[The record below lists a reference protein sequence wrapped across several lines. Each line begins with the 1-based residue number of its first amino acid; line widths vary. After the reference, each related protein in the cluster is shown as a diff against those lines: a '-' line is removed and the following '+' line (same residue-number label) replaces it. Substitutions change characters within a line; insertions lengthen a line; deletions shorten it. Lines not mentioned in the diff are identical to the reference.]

1 MRKKIFSALMLVAF
15 FAATSSTLVSCKDY
29 DDDISAVNTR
39 IDNLNTELN
48 ADIASLTNQLNTAK
62 SQLQDAIN
70 NNNALIQSLTAR
82 VANDETQFNAAIAAL
97 QQGLAQEASDRD
109 AADKFLQSQIQE
121 NQENIVKLA
130 ARVAALESAMEQ
142 AQAAIKALEDTKAD
156 KAALQA
162 ALEEAAATHAA
173 LTGRLDALEKALAA
187 ETSARQAADVA
198 EANAR
203 EAADK
208 AEAADR
214 AAADAAEASARQD
227 ADLAIEA
234 AYKAADVNLQTQI
247 TANLKAIEALQAF
260 QAEQLLNNAAQQK
273 AIEDNAKAIDDLA
286 KKEAADVEALNKLI
300 KANADAIDALAK
312 KEAADIKAVND
323 DLAAFKAEVAA
334 TYATK
339 KELGDFQKAVEA
351 TYATKAEL
359 AAGMEEANKKINA
372 VNERV
377 NLLNVLISKRL
388 TSIVFAPNKYIDG
401 VECIDFSSIKYKS
414 WGKADAENK
423 DQKAEFLRDYPTDK
437 NYSGDNGIAKPD
449 SFLIDNGTT
458 TATYYVNPT
467 GVQTEN
473 IASLEYLHNYATN
486 YLTRADNVKDGIK
499 LNVAGYKV
507 ENGKLTVKLTKNV
520 SQTANKN
527 QINNGNK
534 DFTIVSLKAEIAK
547 DQLTDDETSAAV
559 YSDWAR
565 LYEETSKVRIHQ
577 KGAKEAAANAHF
589 YAFSEIYNVFNKDYA
604 DAVPVTPSSANAL
617 HYKYPYDNKHILKNV
632 KYNTTLNLNSLDDVC
647 DTYGN
652 LVDYESYGLEFEH
665 NLVEY
670 NVLNENQTDDATNQK
685 KYAKIEKD
693 ENGNDILSSCAADGT
708 ITDGKNR
715 DAIGKTPVIQVVL
728 KDKVNKQVVDVRYY
742 RIVWTLETP
751 EAKTYTEQAFAQPW
765 GCGNVYGAKILEG
778 EVNKFYAWAAEDGN
792 GFDQVTFHAIYEFD
806 TALYGTEEAAKNSD
820 ATKVVGTVADNWSNT
835 QSTQAHNVTFDFNA
849 SEKLTKSLYDG
860 TAVDR
865 KGYIAVK
872 SRLYG
877 NVAFIIPVKITIS
890 YPGPKIA
897 AGASYN
903 QTAWDFQGGSS
914 AAYSLDNIDKYVTSN
929 PTLTNN
935 PIYGTAQGFTD
946 AQFINDLL
954 NNYNI
959 DGAAPQK
966 IKDLLVNVYK
976 VEDDAAGVTKVEL
989 ADSVKIIFDKD
1000 RLGILPGE
1008 AKWKVSADGKT
1019 LTYKD
1024 VIAAQIIDN
1033 GTKVQL
1039 YEGGTPGNG
1048 GTPTEGALL
1057 LVNYTADETT
1067 DVKTIK
1073 NAVPVKLVGTQCTLD
1088 VDMDKYLIRFEKPL
1102 TTINPNV
1109 TLEVKDQITTTNIG
1123 GTDYPGSVAAPAI
1136 SNLFG
1141 LKETFG
1147 QYRTVLGEGA
1157 TPGLAAWYIVG
1168 APNYDLANAKTN
1180 YKKDGSIG
1188 DKCET
1193 KISDIKDSN
1202 GAQYFQIAILDCAD
1216 GQKHFQF
1223 QNQNGNA
1230 LKQAIKIQF
1239 DVTISTKW
1247 LKNIKYTVTVTV
1259 QPNTNPGGAK

>member
-29 DDDISAVNTR
+29 DEEISAVNTR
-39 IDNLNTELN
+39 IDNLDEDLS
-48 ADIASLTNQLNTAK
+48 ADIAALETQLNTAK
-62 SQLQDAIN
+62 TQL
-70 NNNALIQSLTAR
+70 
-82 VANDETQFNAAIAAL
+82 EAAIAANKTLIESL
-97 QQGLAQEASDRD
+97 QTKHD
-109 AADKFLQSQIQE
+109 ADVATLNGKIAE
-121 NQENIVKLA
+121 NNQKIVDLT
-130 ARVAALESAMEQ
+130 ARVAALESAMTT
-142 AQAAIKALEDTKAD
+142 AQAAIKNLEDNKAD
-156 KAALQA
+156 KSALNAAIA
-162 ALEEAAATHAA
+162 DAAATHAA
-173 LTGRLDALEKALAA
+173 LTGDIKKLQEAD
-187 ETSARQAADVA
+187 QA
-198 EANAR
+198 
-203 EAADK
+203 
-208 AEAADR
+208 
-214 AAADAAEASARQD
+214 
-227 ADLAIEA
+227 IIT
-234 AYKAADVNLQTQI
+234 AYKAADDALEAKI
-247 TANLKAIEALQAF
+247 TAAYQAADKELAAAYIAADKDLKKQIDANAAAIKALQDF
-260 QAEQLLNNAAQQK
+260 QTAQQATNAAQEANNATQQA
-273 AIEDNAKAIDDLA
+273 AIGKNASDLA
-286 KKEAADVEALNKLI
+286 
-300 KANADAIDALAK
+300 ALAK
-312 KEAADIKAVND
+312 KEGEDIQKLTND
-323 DLAAFKAEVAA
+323 LSTFKSEVAE
-334 TYATK
+334 K
-339 KELGDFQKAVEA
+339 
-351 TYATKAEL
+351 YATKAAL
-359 AAGMEEANKKINA
+359 AEGMEDANKKINA
-372 VNERV
+372 VNDKI

-401 VECIDFSSIKYKS
+401 VECIDFASIKYKS
-414 WGKADAENK
+414 WGKADEEKKAE
-423 DQKAEFLRDYPTDK
+423 KAEFLRDYPTDAK
-437 NYSGDNGIAKPD
+437 YSGDNAAETPD
-449 SFLIDNGTT
+449 SFLIDNGTL
-458 TATYYVNPT
+458 TATYYVNPS
-467 GVQTEN
+467 GVATEN
-473 IASLEYLHNYATN
+473 IASLEYIQNYATN

-499 LNVAGYKV
+499 LNVAGYEVKD
-507 ENGKLTVKLTKNV
+507 GKLTVKLTKNV
-520 SQTANKN
+520 EQSKNN

-534 DFTIVSLKAEIAK
+534 DFTIVALKAEIAK
-547 DQLTDDETSAAV
+547 DQLAEGETSAAV

-565 LYEETSKVRIHQ
+565 LCETTSKIRIHQ
-577 KGAKEAAANAHF
+577 KGIDKAHDADAHF
-589 YAFSEIYNVFNKDYA
+589 YAFSDIYTEFKKNTN
-604 DAVPVTPSSANAL
+604 PSSAVAL
-617 HYKYPYDNKHILKNV
+617 HKKYPYDNLHILKQV
-632 KYNTTLNLNSLDDVC
+632 QYNKTLNLNSLDDVC
-647 DTYGN
+647 DTNGN
-652 LVDYESYGLEFEH
+652 LVDYASYGLEFEH
-665 NLVEY
+665 NIVEY
-670 NVLNENQTDDATNQK
+670 NVLNENQTSDATDQA
-685 KYAKIEKD
+685 KYAKITKD

-728 KDKVNKQVVDVRYY
+728 KDKVNNQVVDVRYY

-751 EAKTYTEQAFAQPW
+751 EAKTYTEQAFAQSW

-806 TALYGTEEAAKNSD
+806 RALYGTAEAAKNSD
-820 ATKVVGTVADNWSNT
+820 ASKVVGTVADNWSNT
-835 QSTQAHNVTFDFNA
+835 QSTQAHNITFDFND

-860 TAVDR
+860 TAVER

-872 SRLYG
+872 SKLYKH
-877 NVAFIIPVKITIS
+877 VAFIIPVKITIS

-914 AAYSLDNIDKYVTSN
+914 AAYSLANIDKYVTSN

-935 PIYGTAQGFTD
+935 PLYGTAEGFTD

-959 DGAAPQK
+959 NGAAPQK

-976 VEDDAAGVTKVEL
+976 VENDAAGVTKVEL
-989 ADSVKIIFDKD
+989 ADSVKFIFDKD
-1000 RLGILPGE
+1000 RLAILPGDVT
-1008 AKWKVSADGKT
+1008 KWTVSDDGKT
-1019 LTYKD
+1019 LKYNNA
-1024 VIAAQIIDN
+1024 IAAQIIN
-1033 GTKVQL
+1033 ETKVQL
-1039 YEGGTPGNG
+1039 YEGATPGKG

-1088 VDMDKYLIRFEKPL
+1088 VDMDKYIIRFEKPL

-1157 TPGLAAWYIVG
+1157 TPGLKPWYIVG
-1168 APNYDLANAKTN
+1168 EPNYDLANAKTN

-1193 KISDIKDSN
+1193 LISDIKDSN
-1202 GAQYFQIAILDCAD
+1202 GNKYFQIAILDCAD

>member
-48 ADIASLTNQLNTAK
+48 NDIASLTNQLNTAK
-62 SQLQDAIN
+62 TQLQDAIN
-70 NNNALIQSLTAR
+70 NNNALILSLTQR

-97 QQGLAQEASDRD
+97 QKGLTDEASARD
-109 AADKFLQSQIQE
+109 AADQFLQSQIQE
-121 NQENIVKLA
+121 NQQNIVKLA

-173 LTGRLDALEKALAA
+173 LTGRLDALEKAIAA

-214 AAADAAEASARQD
+214 AAADAAETSARQA
-227 ADLAIEA
+227 ADIAIEA

-247 TANLKAIEALQAF
+247 TANLKAIEALQKF
-260 QAEQLLNNAAQQK
+260 QAEQLLNNEAQK
-273 AIEDNAKAIDDLA
+273 KMIEDLAAKED
-286 KKEAADVEALNKLI
+286 ADVEALNKLI
-300 KANADAIDALAK
+300 AANAKAIDDLAK

-323 DLAAFKAEVAA
+323 DLAAFKSEVAA

-339 KELGDFQKAVEA
+339 KELGDFQKKVEA

-359 AAGMEEANKKINA
+359 AAGMEDANKKINA
-372 VNERV
+372 VNDRV

-401 VECIDFSSIKYKS
+401 VECIDFSSIKYKT
-414 WGKADAENK
+414 WGKADAADK

-467 GVQTEN
+467 GVQAEN

-520 SQTANKN
+520 SQVANKN

-577 KGAKEAAANAHF
+577 KGAKENAAAAHF
-589 YAFSEIYNVFNKDYA
+589 YAFSEIYTEFAKTTNA
-604 DAVPVTPSSANAL
+604 SSANAL
-617 HYKYPYDNKHILKNV
+617 HYKYPYDNLHILKNV
-632 KYNTTLNLNSLDDVC
+632 KYNSTLNLNSLDDVC
-647 DTYGN
+647 DTKGN
-652 LVDYESYGLEFEH
+652 LIDYESYGLKFEH

-670 NVLNENQTDDATNQK
+670 NVLNENQTNDATNQK

-693 ENGNDILSSCAADGT
+693 ANGNDILSSCAADGT
-708 ITDGKNR
+708 ITNGRNR

-728 KDKVNKQVVDVRYY
+728 KDTINNQVVDVRFY
-742 RIVWTLETP
+742 RILWTMETP
-751 EAKTYTEQAFAQPW
+751 ETKTYDPQTFNFDW
-765 GCGNVYGAKILEG
+765 GCGNVYGSRIQEAEL
-778 EVNKFYAWAAEDGN
+778 NKFYAWASEDGN
-792 GFDQVTFHAIYEFD
+792 GFDQITFHAIYQFD
-806 TALYGTEEAAKNSD
+806 TALYATADAAKD
-820 ATKVVGTVADNWSNT
+820 QDGTQVVGTVADLWSAS
-835 QSTQAHNVTFDFNA
+835 QSTQAHNVTFDFDK
-849 SEKLTKSLYDG
+849 SEKLTLDLYNG
-860 TAVDR
+860 KAVER
-865 KGYIAVK
+865 MGYIAVRSK
-872 SRLYG
+872 LYG
-877 NVAFIIPVKITIS
+877 YAAFIIPVKAIIA
-890 YPGPKIA
+890 YPGPQIK

-914 AAYSLDNIDKYVTSN
+914 AAYSIDNIQKYVTSN

-935 PIYGTAQGFTD
+935 PLYGLAQGFTD

-959 DGAAPQK
+959 NGKAPQE
-966 IKDLLVNVYK
+966 IKQLLVNVYK
-976 VEDDAAGVTKVEL
+976 VESDKEKVQKVEL
-989 ADSVKIIFDKD
+989 ADSVKIIFDEA
-1000 RLGILPGE
+1000 RLSILPGE
-1008 AKWKVSADGKT
+1008 AKWT
-1019 LTYKD
+1019 LSNDKLTLYYKNI
-1024 VIAAQIIDN
+1024 IAAQIYE
-1033 GTKVQL
+1033 GTKIRL
-1039 YEGGTPGNG
+1039 YEGATPGKG
-1048 GTPTEGALL
+1048 GVPTEGALL

-1067 DVKTIK
+1067 DVNTIK

-1088 VDMDKYLIRFEKPL
+1088 VDQDKYLVRFEKPL
-1102 TTINPNV
+1102 TTIAPNV

-1123 GTDYPGSVAAPAI
+1123 GVDYPGSVASPAI

-1157 TPGLAAWYIVG
+1157 TPGLASWYIVG
-1168 APNYDLANAKTN
+1168 APNYNLAGAKTN
-1180 YKKDGSIG
+1180 YKKDGTIG

-1193 KISDIKDSN
+1193 NIHEILDSN
-1202 GAQYFQIAILDCAD
+1202 GKEYFQIAIIDCAD

-1230 LKQAIKIQF
+1230 LKQPILIQF
-1239 DVTISTKW
+1239 DVTINTKW

>member
-29 DDDISAVNTR
+29 DEEISAVNTR
-39 IDNLNTELN
+39 IDNLDEDLS
-48 ADIASLTNQLNTAK
+48 ADIAALETQLNTAK
-62 SQLQDAIN
+62 TQL
-70 NNNALIQSLTAR
+70 
-82 VANDETQFNAAIAAL
+82 EAAIAANKTLIESL
-97 QQGLAQEASDRD
+97 QTKHD
-109 AADKFLQSQIQE
+109 ADVATLNGKIAE
-121 NQENIVKLA
+121 NNQKIVDLT
-130 ARVAALESAMEQ
+130 ARVAALESAMTT
-142 AQAAIKALEDTKAD
+142 AQAAIKNLEDNKAD
-156 KAALQA
+156 KSALNAAIA
-162 ALEEAAATHAA
+162 DAAATHAA
-173 LTGRLDALEKALAA
+173 LTGDIKKLQE
-187 ETSARQAADVA
+187 AD
-198 EANAR
+198 EA
-203 EAADK
+203 
-208 AEAADR
+208 
-214 AAADAAEASARQD
+214 
-227 ADLAIEA
+227 IIT
-234 AYKAADVNLQTQI
+234 AYKAADDALEAKITAAYQAADRELAAAYAAADENLQLQI
-247 TANLKAIEALQAF
+247 NANKAAIKALQDF
-260 QAEQLLNNAAQQK
+260 QAEQLANNTAQQG
-273 AIEDNAKAIDDLA
+273 AIDKNTGDIA
-286 KKEAADVEALNKLI
+286 T
-300 KANADAIDALAK
+300 NAGNIATNAGNISKNAQAIS
-312 KEAADIKAVND
+312 
-323 DLAAFKAEVAA
+323 DLAAKEADDIKKLNEDLTAFKSTVAE

-339 KELGDFQKAVEA
+339 TAL
-351 TYATKAEL
+351 AE
-359 AAGMEEANKKINA
+359 GMEEANKKINA
-372 VNERV
+372 VNDKV

-401 VECIDFSSIKYKS
+401 VECIDFASIKYKT
-414 WGKADAENK
+414 WGKADAEK
-423 DQKAEFLRDYPTDK
+423 KAEKEEFLRDYPTDK
-437 NYSGDNGIAKPD
+437 KYSGDNAAETPD
-449 SFLIDNGTT
+449 SFLIDNGTL
-458 TATYYVNPT
+458 TATYYVNPS
-467 GVQTEN
+467 GVATEN
-473 IASLEYLHNYATN
+473 IASLEYIQNYATN

-499 LNVAGYKV
+499 LNVAGYEVKD
-507 ENGKLTVKLTKNV
+507 GKLTVKLTKNV
-520 SQTANKN
+520 EQSKNN

-534 DFTIVSLKAEIAK
+534 DFTIVALKAEIAK
-547 DQLTDDETSAAV
+547 DQLAEGETSAAV

-565 LYEETSKVRIHQ
+565 LCETTSKVRIHQ
-577 KGAKEAAANAHF
+577 KGIAKADDANAAKAPHF
-589 YAFSEIYNVFNKDYA
+589 YAFSEIYTKFAETTN
-604 DAVPVTPSSANAL
+604 TSSAVAL
-617 HYKYPYDNKHILKNV
+617 HNKYPYDNLHILKQV
-632 KYNTTLNLNSLDDVC
+632 QYNKTLNLNSLDDVC
-647 DTYGN
+647 DTNGN
-652 LVDYESYGLEFEH
+652 TVDYASYGLEFEH
-665 NLVEY
+665 NIVEY
-670 NVLNENQTDDATNQK
+670 NVLNENQTSDATDQA
-685 KYAKIEKD
+685 KYAKITKD

-728 KDKVNKQVVDVRYY
+728 KDKVNNQVVDVRYY

-751 EAKTYTEQAFAQPW
+751 EAKTYTEQAFAQSW

-820 ATKVVGTVADNWSNT
+820 ASKVVGTVADNWSNT
-835 QSTQAHNVTFDFNA
+835 QSTQAHNITFDFNA

-872 SRLYG
+872 SRLYK

-914 AAYSLDNIDKYVTSN
+914 AAYSLDNINKYVTSN

-935 PIYGTAQGFTD
+935 PLYGTAQGFTD

-959 DGAAPQK
+959 NGAAPQK

-976 VEDDAAGVTKVEL
+976 VENDAAGVTKVEL
-989 ADSVKIIFDKD
+989 ADSVKFVFDKD
-1000 RLGILPGE
+1000 RLAILPGDVT
-1008 AKWKVSADGKT
+1008 KWTVSEDGKT
-1019 LTYKD
+1019 LKYNNT
-1024 VIAAQIIDN
+1024 IAAQIIN
-1033 GTKVQL
+1033 ETKVQL
-1039 YEGGTPGNG
+1039 YEGGTPGKNG
-1048 GTPTEGALL
+1048 NPSEGALL

-1088 VDMDKYLIRFEKPL
+1088 VDMDKYIIRFEKPL

-1168 APNYDLANAKTN
+1168 AANYDLANAKTN
-1180 YKKDGSIG
+1180 YNKDGSIG

-1202 GAQYFQIAILDCAD
+1202 GNQYFQIAIIDCAD

>member
-286 KKEAADVEALNKLI
+286 NKEAADVEALNKLI

-359 AAGMEEANKKINA
+359 AAGMEEANNKINA
-372 VNERV
+372 VNDRV

-577 KGAKEAAANAHF
+577 KGAKENAAAAHF
-589 YAFSEIYNVFNKDYA
+589 YAFSEIYTEFAKNTN
-604 DAVPVTPSSANAL
+604 TGSAAAL
-617 HYKYPYDNKHILKNV
+617 HFKYPYDALHILKNV

-647 DTYGN
+647 DTNGN
-652 LVDYESYGLEFEH
+652 LVDYASYGLEFEH

-708 ITDGKNR
+708 ITNGKNR

-728 KDKVNKQVVDVRYY
+728 KDKVNNQVVDVRYY
-742 RIVWTLETP
+742 RILWTMDNPDT
-751 EAKTYTEQAFAQPW
+751 KTYDEQAFDFDW
-765 GCGNVYGAKILEG
+765 GCGDVYGSRIQEAEL
-778 EVNKFYAWAAEDGN
+778 NKFYAWASEDGN
-792 GFDQVTFHAIYEFD
+792 GFDQTTFHAIYEFMPVLF
-806 TALYGTEEAAKNSD
+806 ASEEAAKNQD
-820 ATKVVGTVADNWSNT
+820 GTKAVGTVADLWSAS
-835 QSTQAHNVTFDFNA
+835 QSTQAHNVKFDFDK
-849 SEKLTKSLYDG
+849 SEPLTLSLYNG
-860 TAVDR
+860 TAVTR
-865 KGYIAVK
+865 EGYIAVK
-872 SRLYG
+872 SKLY
-877 NVAFIIPVKITIS
+877 NYTAFIIPVKATIA
-890 YPGPKIA
+890 YPGPQIK
-897 AGASYN
+897 AGVNYN
-903 QTAWDFQGGSS
+903 QTAWDFQGGSNTAFS
-914 AAYSLDNIDKYVTSN
+914 VDNIQKYVTSN

-935 PIYGTAQGFTD
+935 PLYGTAQGFTD
-946 AQFINDLL
+946 AQFINNLL
-954 NNYNI
+954 NNYTK
-959 DGAAPQK
+959 DGKAPTAL
-966 IKDLLVNVYK
+966 KDLLVNVYK
-976 VEDDAAGVTKVEL
+976 VESDKEKITKVAL
-989 ADSVKIIFDKD
+989 ADSVKIIFDAA
-1000 RLGILPGE
+1000 RLDILPGE
-1008 AKWKVSADGKT
+1008 AKWT
-1019 LTYKD
+1019 LSDDKLTLYYKN
-1024 VIAAQIIDN
+1024 VIAAKIID

-1039 YEGGTPGNG
+1039 YEGATPGKKG
-1048 GTPTEGALL
+1048 APTEGALL

-1067 DVKTIK
+1067 DVNTIK
-1073 NAVPVKLVGTQCTLD
+1073 NAIPVKLVGTQCTLD
-1088 VDMDKYLIRFEKPL
+1088 VDMDKYLVRFEKPL
-1102 TTINPNV
+1102 TTIAPNV

-1123 GTDYPGSVAAPAI
+1123 GTDYPGSVASPAI

-1157 TPGLAAWYIVG
+1157 TPGLAEWYIVG
-1168 APNYDLANAKTN
+1168 APSYDIANAKTN
-1180 YKKDGSIG
+1180 YNKDGSIG
-1188 DKCET
+1188 TDCKT
-1193 KISDIKDSN
+1193 KVSDIKDSE
-1202 GAQYFQIAILDCAD
+1202 GKQYFQIAIIDCAD

-1230 LKQAIKIQF
+1230 LKQEIKIQF
-1239 DVTISTKW
+1239 SVTIQTKW
-1247 LKNIKYTVTVTV
+1247 LRDIKYTVTVTV
-1259 QPNTNPGGAK
+1259 KPNTNPGGAK

>member
-48 ADIASLTNQLNTAK
+48 SDIASLTNQLNTAK
-62 SQLQDAIN
+62 TQLQDAIN
-70 NNNALIQSLTAR
+70 NNNALIQSLTQR

-97 QQGLAQEASDRD
+97 RQSISDEAAARD
-109 AADKFLQSQIQE
+109 AADQFLQSQIQE
-121 NQENIVKLA
+121 NQQNIVKLA

-173 LTGRLDALEKALAA
+173 LTGRLDALEKAIAA

-208 AEAADR
+208 AEASAR
-214 AAADAAEASARQD
+214 EAADI
-227 ADLAIEA
+227 AIEA

-300 KANADAIDALAK
+300 EANAKAIDDLAK
-312 KEAADIKAVND
+312 KEAADIKDVND
-323 DLAAFKAEVAA
+323 NLAAFKSEVAA

-339 KELGDFQKAVEA
+339 KELGDFQKVVEA

-372 VNERV
+372 VNDRV

-401 VECIDFSSIKYKS
+401 VECIDFSSIKYKT
-414 WGKADAENK
+414 WGKADAADK

-520 SQTANKN
+520 SQVANKN

-547 DQLTDDETSAAV
+547 DQLTDGETSAAV

-577 KGAKEAAANAHF
+577 KGAKENAAAAHF
-589 YAFSEIYNVFNKDYA
+589 YAFSEIYTEFAKNTNA
-604 DAVPVTPSSANAL
+604 SSAAAL
-617 HYKYPYDNKHILKNV
+617 HFKYPYDALHILKNV
-632 KYNTTLNLNSLDDVC
+632 KYNSTLNLNSLDDVC
-647 DTYGN
+647 DTKGN
-652 LVDYESYGLEFEH
+652 LVNYESYGLKFEH

-670 NVLNENQTDDATNQK
+670 NVLNENQTNDATNQK

-708 ITDGKNR
+708 ITNGRNR

-728 KDKVNKQVVDVRYY
+728 KDTINNQVVDVRYY
-742 RIVWTLETP
+742 RILWTMESPET
-751 EAKTYTEQAFAQPW
+751 KTYDEQTFNFDW
-765 GCGNVYGAKILEG
+765 GCGNVYGSRIQEAEL
-778 EVNKFYAWAAEDGN
+778 NKFYAWASEDGN
-792 GFDQVTFHAIYEFD
+792 GFDQTTFHAIYQFD
-806 TALYGTEEAAKNSD
+806 TALYSSADAAKD
-820 ATKVVGTVADNWSNT
+820 QDGTKVIGTVADLWSAS
-835 QSTQAHNVTFDFNA
+835 QSTQAHNVTFDFDK
-849 SEKLTKSLYDG
+849 SEKLTLSLYNG
-860 TAVDR
+860 TAVER
-865 KGYIAVK
+865 MGYIAVRSK
-872 SRLYG
+872 LYG
-877 NVAFIIPVKITIS
+877 YAAFIIPVKAIIS
-890 YPGPKIA
+890 YPGPQIK
-897 AGASYN
+897 AGATYN

-914 AAYSLDNIDKYVTSN
+914 AAYSIDNIQKYVTSN

-935 PIYGTAQGFTD
+935 PLYGLAQGFTD

-959 DGAAPQK
+959 NGAAPQE
-966 IKDLLVNVYK
+966 IKELLVNVYK
-976 VEDDAAGVTKVEL
+976 VESDKEKVVKVAL
-989 ADSVKIIFDKD
+989 ADSVKIIFDEA

-1008 AKWKVSADGKT
+1008 AKWT
-1019 LTYKD
+1019 LSPDKLTLYYKN
-1024 VIAAQIIDN
+1024 VIAAQIYE
-1033 GTKVQL
+1033 GTKIRL
-1039 YEGGTPGNG
+1039 YEGATPGKNG
-1048 GTPTEGALL
+1048 APTEGALL

-1067 DVKTIK
+1067 DVNTIK

-1088 VDMDKYLIRFEKPL
+1088 VDQDKYLVRFEKPL
-1102 TTINPNV
+1102 TTIAPNV
-1109 TLEVKDQITTTNIG
+1109 TLEVKDQITTTNIA
-1123 GTDYPGSVAAPAI
+1123 GTDYPGSVASPAI

-1157 TPGLAAWYIVG
+1157 TPGLASWYIVG
-1168 APNYDLANAKTN
+1168 APVYNLAGAKTN
-1180 YKKDGSIG
+1180 YKKDGTIG

-1193 KISDIKDSN
+1193 NIHEILDSN
-1202 GAQYFQIAILDCAD
+1202 GDEYFQIAIIDCAD

-1230 LKQAIKIQF
+1230 LKQPILIQF
-1239 DVTISTKW
+1239 DVTIDTKW
-1247 LKNIKYTVTVTV
+1247 LKKIKYTVTVTV

>member
-48 ADIASLTNQLNTAK
+48 NDIASLTNQLNTAK
-62 SQLQDAIN
+62 TQLQDAIN
-70 NNNALIQSLTAR
+70 NNNALILSLTQR

-97 QQGLAQEASDRD
+97 QKGLTDEASARD
-109 AADKFLQSQIQE
+109 AADQFLQSQIQE
-121 NQENIVKLA
+121 NQQNIVKLA

-173 LTGRLDALEKALAA
+173 LTGRLDALEKAIAA

-208 AEAADR
+208 AEASAR
-214 AAADAAEASARQD
+214 EAADAAETSARQA
-227 ADLAIEA
+227 ADIAIEA

-247 TANLKAIEALQAF
+247 TANLKAIEALQKF
-260 QAEQLLNNAAQQK
+260 QAEQLLNNEAQK
-273 AIEDNAKAIDDLA
+273 KMIEDLAAKED
-286 KKEAADVEALNKLI
+286 ADVEALNKLI
-300 KANADAIDALAK
+300 AANAKAIDDLAK

-323 DLAAFKAEVAA
+323 DLAAFKSEVAA

-339 KELGDFQKAVEA
+339 KELGDFQKKVEA

-359 AAGMEEANKKINA
+359 AAGMEDANKKINA
-372 VNERV
+372 VNDRV

-401 VECIDFSSIKYKS
+401 VECIDFSSIKYKT
-414 WGKADAENK
+414 WGKADAADK

-520 SQTANKN
+520 SQVANKN

-534 DFTIVSLKAEIAK
+534 DFTIVSLKAEIAAE
-547 DQLTDDETSAAV
+547 QLTDGETSAAV

-577 KGAKEAAANAHF
+577 KGAKENAAAAHF
-589 YAFSEIYNVFNKDYA
+589 YAFSEIYTEFAKTTNA
-604 DAVPVTPSSANAL
+604 SSANAL
-617 HYKYPYDNKHILKNV
+617 HYKYPYDNLHILKNV
-632 KYNTTLNLNSLDDVC
+632 KYNSTLNLNSLDDVC
-647 DTYGN
+647 DTKGN
-652 LVDYESYGLEFEH
+652 LIDYESYGLKFEH

-670 NVLNENQTDDATNQK
+670 NVLNENQTNDATNQK

-693 ENGNDILSSCAADGT
+693 ANGNDILSSCAADGT
-708 ITDGKNR
+708 ITNGRNR

-728 KDKVNKQVVDVRYY
+728 KDTINNQVVDVRFY
-742 RIVWTLETP
+742 RILWTMETP
-751 EAKTYTEQAFAQPW
+751 ETKTYDPQTFNFDW
-765 GCGNVYGAKILEG
+765 GCGNVYGSRIQEAEL
-778 EVNKFYAWAAEDGN
+778 NKFYAWASEDGD
-792 GFDQVTFHAIYEFD
+792 GFDQITFHAIYQFD
-806 TALYGTEEAAKNSD
+806 TALYATADAAKD
-820 ATKVVGTVADNWSNT
+820 QDGTQVVGTVADLWSAS
-835 QSTQAHNVTFDFNA
+835 QSTQAHNVTFDFDK
-849 SEKLTKSLYDG
+849 SEKLTLDLYNG
-860 TAVDR
+860 KAVER
-865 KGYIAVK
+865 MGYIAVRSK
-872 SRLYG
+872 LYG
-877 NVAFIIPVKITIS
+877 YAAFIIPVKAIIA
-890 YPGPKIA
+890 YPGPQIK

-914 AAYSLDNIDKYVTSN
+914 AAYSIDNIQKYVTSN

-935 PIYGTAQGFTD
+935 PLYGLAQGFTD

-959 DGAAPQK
+959 NGKAPQE
-966 IKDLLVNVYK
+966 IKQLLVNVYK
-976 VEDDAAGVTKVEL
+976 VESDKEKVQKVEL
-989 ADSVKIIFDKD
+989 ADSVKIIFDEA
-1000 RLGILPGE
+1000 RLSILPGE
-1008 AKWKVSADGKT
+1008 AKWT
-1019 LTYKD
+1019 LSNDKLTLYYKNI
-1024 VIAAQIIDN
+1024 IAAQIYE
-1033 GTKVQL
+1033 GTKIRL
-1039 YEGGTPGNG
+1039 YEGATPGKG
-1048 GTPTEGALL
+1048 GVPTEGALL

-1067 DVKTIK
+1067 DVNTIK

-1088 VDMDKYLIRFEKPL
+1088 VDQDKYLVRFEKPL
-1102 TTINPNV
+1102 TTIAPNV

-1123 GTDYPGSVAAPAI
+1123 GVDYPGSVASPAI

-1157 TPGLAAWYIVG
+1157 TPGLASWYIVG
-1168 APNYDLANAKTN
+1168 APNYNLAGAKTN
-1180 YKKDGSIG
+1180 YKKDGTIG

-1193 KISDIKDSN
+1193 NIHEILDSN
-1202 GAQYFQIAILDCAD
+1202 GKEYFQIAIIDCAD

-1230 LKQAIKIQF
+1230 LKQPILIQF
-1239 DVTISTKW
+1239 DVTINTKW

>member
-29 DDDISAVNTR
+29 DEEISAVNTR
-39 IDNLNTELN
+39 IDNLDDDLS
-48 ADIASLTNQLNTAK
+48 ADIAALETQLNTAK
-62 SQLQDAIN
+62 TQL
-70 NNNALIQSLTAR
+70 
-82 VANDETQFNAAIAAL
+82 EAAIAANKTLIESL
-97 QQGLAQEASDRD
+97 QTKHD
-109 AADKFLQSQIQE
+109 ADVATLNGKIAE
-121 NQENIVKLA
+121 NNQKIVDLT
-130 ARVAALESAMEQ
+130 ARVAALESAMTT
-142 AQAAIKALEDTKAD
+142 AQAAIKNLEDNKAD
-156 KAALQA
+156 KSALNAAIA
-162 ALEEAAATHAA
+162 DAAATHAA
-173 LTGRLDALEKALAA
+173 LTGDIKKLQE
-187 ETSARQAADVA
+187 AD
-198 EANAR
+198 EA
-203 EAADK
+203 
-208 AEAADR
+208 
-214 AAADAAEASARQD
+214 
-227 ADLAIEA
+227 IIT
-234 AYKAADVNLQTQI
+234 AYKAADDALEAKITAAYQAADKELAAAYIAADKNLQEQI
-247 TANLKAIEALQAF
+247 DANAAAIKALQDF
-260 QAEQLLNNAAQQK
+260 QKEQLANNTAQQG
-273 AIEDNAKAIDDLA
+273 AIDKNTGDIATNAGNIATNAGNISKNAQAISDLA
-286 KKEAADVEALNKLI
+286 AKEAEDIQKL
-300 KANADAIDALAK
+300 
-312 KEAADIKAVND
+312 ND
-323 DLAAFKAEVAA
+323 DLTAFKSTVAE

-339 KELGDFQKAVEA
+339 TAL
-351 TYATKAEL
+351 AE
-359 AAGMEEANKKINA
+359 GMEEANRKINA
-372 VNERV
+372 VNDKV

-401 VECIDFSSIKYKS
+401 VECIDFASIKYKS
-414 WGKADAENK
+414 WGKADVEKKAEK
-423 DQKAEFLRDYPTDK
+423 EEFLRDYPTDK
-437 NYSGDNGIAKPD
+437 KYSGDNGAATPD
-449 SFLIDNGTT
+449 SFLIDNGTL
-458 TATYYVNPT
+458 TATYYVNPS
-467 GVQTEN
+467 GVTAAN
-473 IASLEYLHNYATN
+473 IASLEYIQNYATN
-486 YLTRADNVKDGIK
+486 YITRADNVKDGIK
-499 LNVAGYKV
+499 LNVAGYEVKD
-507 ENGKLTVKLTKNV
+507 GKLTVKLTKNV
-520 SQTANKN
+520 EQSKNQN

-534 DFTIVSLKAEIAK
+534 DFTIVALKAEIAK
-547 DQLTDDETSAAV
+547 EQLAEGEESAAV

-565 LYEETSKVRIHQ
+565 LCETTSKVRIHQ
-577 KGAKEAAANAHF
+577 KGIDKAHDADAHF
-589 YAFSEIYNVFNKDYA
+589 YAFSDIYTEFKKTTN
-604 DAVPVTPSSANAL
+604 TSSAVAL
-617 HYKYPYDNKHILKNV
+617 HNKYPYDNLHILKQV
-632 KYNTTLNLNSLDDVC
+632 QYNKTLDLNTLDDVC
-647 DTYGN
+647 DTNGN
-652 LVDYESYGLEFEH
+652 IVDYVTYGLEFEH
-665 NLVEY
+665 NIVEY
-670 NVLNENQTDDATNQK
+670 NVLNENQTSDATNQA
-685 KYAKIEKD
+685 KYAKITKD
-693 ENGNDILSSCAADGT
+693 ENGHDILSSCAADGT

-728 KDKVNKQVVDVRYY
+728 KDKVNNQVVDVRYY

-751 EAKTYTEQAFAQPW
+751 EAKTYTEQAFNFDW
-765 GCGNVYGAKILEG
+765 GCGNVYGSKILEA

-806 TALYGTEEAAKNSD
+806 TALYGTEEAAKTSD
-820 ATKVVGTVADNWSNT
+820 GTKVVGTVADNWSNT
-835 QSTQAHNVTFDFNA
+835 QSTQAHNITFDFNA

-860 TAVDR
+860 TAVVR
-865 KGYIAVK
+865 MGYIAVK

-877 NVAFIIPVKITIS
+877 NVAFVIPVKITIS

-897 AGASYN
+897 AGATYN

-914 AAYSLDNIDKYVTSN
+914 AAYSLDNINKYVTSN

-959 DGAAPQK
+959 NGAAPQTV
-966 IKDLLVNVYK
+966 KDLLVNVYK
-976 VEDDAAGVTKVEL
+976 VESDVAGVTKVEV

-1000 RLGILPGE
+1000 RLDILPGE

-1024 VIAAQIIDN
+1024 VIAAQIIN
-1033 GTKVQL
+1033 ETKVQL
-1039 YEGGTPGNG
+1039 YEGATPGKG
-1048 GTPTEGALL
+1048 GNPTEGALL

-1088 VDMDKYLIRFEKPL
+1088 VDMDKYIIRFEKPL

-1168 APNYDLANAKTN
+1168 APNYDIANAKTN

-1193 KISDIKDSN
+1193 KVSDIKDSN

>member
-29 DDDISAVNTR
+29 DEEISAVNTR
-39 IDNLNTELN
+39 IDNLDEDLS
-48 ADIASLTNQLNTAK
+48 ADIAALETQLNTAK
-62 SQLQDAIN
+62 TQLEA
-70 NNNALIQSLTAR
+70 T
-82 VANDETQFNAAIAAL
+82 IAANKTAIESL
-97 QQGLAQEASDRD
+97 QTKHD
-109 AADKFLQSQIQE
+109 ADVATLNGKIAE
-121 NQENIVKLA
+121 NNQKIVDLT
-130 ARVAALESAMEQ
+130 ARVAALESAMTT
-142 AQAAIKALEDTKAD
+142 AQAAIKNLEDNKAD
-156 KAALQA
+156 KSALNAAIA
-162 ALEEAAATHAA
+162 EANAVHAA
-173 LTGRLDALEKALAA
+173 LTGDIKKLQE
-187 ETSARQAADVA
+187 AD
-198 EANAR
+198 EA
-203 EAADK
+203 
-208 AEAADR
+208 
-214 AAADAAEASARQD
+214 
-227 ADLAIEA
+227 IIT
-234 AYKAADVNLQTQI
+234 AYKAADDALEAKI
-247 TANLKAIEALQAF
+247 TDAYKAADRELAAAYAAADENLKLQINANKAAIEALQKF
-260 QAEQLLNNAAQQK
+260 QEEQLANNTTQQG
-273 AIEDNAKAIDDLA
+273 AIDKNTGDIA
-286 KKEAADVEALNKLI
+286 T
-300 KANADAIDALAK
+300 NAGNISKNTQAIS
-312 KEAADIKAVND
+312 
-323 DLAAFKAEVAA
+323 DLAAKEAEDIQKLNDALTAFKSTVAE

-339 KELGDFQKAVEA
+339 TAL
-351 TYATKAEL
+351 AE
-359 AAGMEEANKKINA
+359 GMEEANNKINA
-372 VNERV
+372 VNDKV

-401 VECIDFSSIKYKS
+401 VECIDFASIKYKS
-414 WGKADAENK
+414 WGKADEEKKAE
-423 DQKAEFLRDYPTDK
+423 KAEFLRDYPTDAK
-437 NYSGDNGIAKPD
+437 YSGDNGVAKPD
-449 SFLIDNGTT
+449 SFLIDNGTV
-458 TATYYVNPT
+458 TATYYVNPS
-467 GVQTEN
+467 GVTAEN
-473 IASLEYLHNYATN
+473 IASLEYIQNYATN

-499 LNVAGYKV
+499 LNVAGYEVKD
-507 ENGKLTVKLTKNV
+507 GKLTVKLTKNV
-520 SQTANKN
+520 EQSKNQN

-534 DFTIVSLKAEIAK
+534 DFTIVALKAEIAK
-547 DQLTDDETSAAV
+547 AQLAEGEESAAV

-565 LYEETSKVRIHQ
+565 LCETTSKVRIHQ
-577 KGAKEAAANAHF
+577 KGIAKADEANADKVPHF
-589 YAFSEIYNVFNKDYA
+589 YAFSDIYTEFKKTTNQ
-604 DAVPVTPSSANAL
+604 SSAVAL
-617 HYKYPYDNKHILKNV
+617 HNKYPYDNLHILKNV
-632 KYNTTLNLNSLDDVC
+632 QYNKTLDLNSLDDVC
-647 DTYGN
+647 DTNGN
-652 LVDYESYGLEFEH
+652 IVDYVSYGLEFEH

-670 NVLNENQTDDATNQK
+670 NVLNENQTTDATNQA
-685 KYAKIEKD
+685 KYAKITKD
-693 ENGNDILSSCAADGT
+693 ENGHDILSSCAADGT

-728 KDKVNKQVVDVRYY
+728 KDKVNNQVVDVRYY

-751 EAKTYTEQAFAQPW
+751 EAKTYTEQAFAADW
-765 GCGNVYGAKILEG
+765 GCGDVYGATIQEA

-792 GFDQVTFHAIYEFD
+792 GFDQVTFHAIYVFD
-806 TALYGTEEAAKNSD
+806 GNLYGTAEAAKNSD
-820 ATKVVGTVADNWSNT
+820 ATKVVGTVNDNWSNT
-835 QSTQAHNVTFDFNA
+835 QSTQAHNVKFAFND

-860 TAVDR
+860 KAVDR
-865 KGYIAVK
+865 MGYIAVK
-872 SRLYG
+872 SRLYK

-890 YPGPKIA
+890 YPGPQIK
-897 AGASYN
+897 AGATYN

-914 AAYSLDNIDKYVTSN
+914 AAYSLDNINKYVTSN

-959 DGAAPQK
+959 NGAAPQK

-976 VEDDAAGVTKVEL
+976 VADDAAGVTKVAV

-1024 VIAAQIIDN
+1024 VIAAQIIN
-1033 GTKVQL
+1033 ETKVQL
-1039 YEGGTPGNG
+1039 YEGATPGKG
-1048 GTPTEGALL
+1048 GNPTEGALL

-1067 DVKTIK
+1067 DVTTIK

-1088 VDMDKYLIRFEKPL
+1088 VDMDKYIIRFEKPL

-1157 TPGLAAWYIVG
+1157 TPGLDAWYIVG
-1168 APNYDLANAKTN
+1168 TPNYDLANAKTN
-1180 YKKDGSIG
+1180 YNKDGSIG

-1193 KISDIKDSN
+1193 KVSDIKDSN
-1202 GAQYFQIAILDCAD
+1202 GNQYFLIDILNCAD

>member
-48 ADIASLTNQLNTAK
+48 NDIASLTNQLNTAK
-62 SQLQDAIN
+62 TQLQDAIN
-70 NNNALIQSLTAR
+70 NNNALIQSLTQR

-97 QQGLAQEASDRD
+97 QKGLTDEASARD
-109 AADKFLQSQIQE
+109 AADQFLQSQIQE
-121 NQENIVKLA
+121 NQQNIVKLA

-214 AAADAAEASARQD
+214 AAADAAEASAREA
-227 ADLAIEA
+227 ADIAIEA

-286 KKEAADVEALNKLI
+286 QKEAADVEALNKLI
-300 KANADAIDALAK
+300 AANAKAIDDLAK
-312 KEAADIKAVND
+312 KEAKDIEDLTKALND
-323 DLAAFKAEVAA
+323 FKSEVAA

-339 KELGDFQKAVEA
+339 KELGDFQAEVAA
-351 TYATKAEL
+351 TYATKKEL
-359 AAGMEEANKKINA
+359 ADGMEEANKKINA
-372 VNERV
+372 VNDRV

-401 VECIDFSSIKYKS
+401 VECIDFSSIKYKT
-414 WGKADAENK
+414 WGKADAADK

-520 SQTANKN
+520 SQVANKN

-577 KGAKEAAANAHF
+577 KGAKENAAAAHF
-589 YAFSEIYNVFNKDYA
+589 YAFSEIYTEFAKTTNA
-604 DAVPVTPSSANAL
+604 SSANAL
-617 HYKYPYDNKHILKNV
+617 HYKYPYDNLHILKNV
-632 KYNTTLNLNSLDDVC
+632 KYNSTLNLNSLDDVC
-647 DTYGN
+647 DTKGN
-652 LVDYESYGLEFEH
+652 IIDYESYGLKFEH

-670 NVLNENQTDDATNQK
+670 NVLNENQTNDATNQK

-693 ENGNDILSSCAADGT
+693 ANGNDILSSCAADGT
-708 ITDGKNR
+708 ITNGRNR

-728 KDKVNKQVVDVRYY
+728 KDTINNQVVDVRFY
-742 RIVWTLETP
+742 RILWTMESPET
-751 EAKTYTEQAFAQPW
+751 KTYDPQTFNFDW
-765 GCGNVYGAKILEG
+765 GCGNVYGSRIQEAEL
-778 EVNKFYAWAAEDGN
+778 NKFYAWASEDGD
-792 GFDQVTFHAIYEFD
+792 GFDQITFHAIYQFD
-806 TALYGTEEAAKNSD
+806 TALYATADAAKD
-820 ATKVVGTVADNWSNT
+820 QDGTQVVGTVADLWSAS
-835 QSTQAHNVTFDFNA
+835 QSTQAHNVTFDFDK
-849 SEKLTKSLYDG
+849 SEKLTLDLYNG
-860 TAVDR
+860 KAVER
-865 KGYIAVK
+865 MGYIAVRSK
-872 SRLYG
+872 LYG
-877 NVAFIIPVKITIS
+877 YAAFIIPVKAIIA
-890 YPGPKIA
+890 YPGPQIK

-914 AAYSLDNIDKYVTSN
+914 AAYSIDNIQKYVTSN

-935 PIYGTAQGFTD
+935 PLYGLAQGFTD

-959 DGAAPQK
+959 NGKAPQE
-966 IKDLLVNVYK
+966 IKQLLVNVYK
-976 VEDDAAGVTKVEL
+976 VESDKEKVQKVEL
-989 ADSVKIIFDKD
+989 ADSVKIIFDEA

-1008 AKWKVSADGKT
+1008 AKWT
-1019 LTYKD
+1019 LSNDKLTLYYKNI
-1024 VIAAQIIDN
+1024 IAAQIYE
-1033 GTKVQL
+1033 GTKIRL
-1039 YEGGTPGNG
+1039 YEGATPGKG
-1048 GTPTEGALL
+1048 GVPTEGALL

-1067 DVKTIK
+1067 DVNTIK

-1088 VDMDKYLIRFEKPL
+1088 VDQDKYLVRFEKPL
-1102 TTINPNV
+1102 TTIAPNV

-1123 GTDYPGSVAAPAI
+1123 GADYPGSVASPAI

-1157 TPGLAAWYIVG
+1157 TPGLASWYIVG
-1168 APNYDLANAKTN
+1168 APNYNLAGAKTN
-1180 YKKDGSIG
+1180 YKKDGTIG

-1193 KISDIKDSN
+1193 NIHEILDSN
-1202 GAQYFQIAILDCAD
+1202 GNEYFQIAIIDCAD

-1230 LKQAIKIQF
+1230 LKQPILIQF
-1239 DVTISTKW
+1239 DVTINTKW

>member
-48 ADIASLTNQLNTAK
+48 NDIASLTNQLNTAK
-62 SQLQDAIN
+62 TQLQDAIN
-70 NNNALIQSLTAR
+70 NNNALILSLTQR

-97 QQGLAQEASDRD
+97 QKGLTDEASARD
-109 AADKFLQSQIQE
+109 AADQFLQSQIQE
-121 NQENIVKLA
+121 NQQNIVKLA

-173 LTGRLDALEKALAA
+173 LTGRLDALEKAIAA

-208 AEAADR
+208 AEASAR
-214 AAADAAEASARQD
+214 EAADAAETSARQA
-227 ADLAIEA
+227 ADIAIEA

-247 TANLKAIEALQAF
+247 TANLKAIEALQKF
-260 QAEQLLNNAAQQK
+260 QAEQLLNNEAQK
-273 AIEDNAKAIDDLA
+273 KMIEDLAAKED
-286 KKEAADVEALNKLI
+286 ADVEALNKLI
-300 KANADAIDALAK
+300 AANAKAIDDLAK

-323 DLAAFKAEVAA
+323 DLAAFKSEVAA

-339 KELGDFQKAVEA
+339 KELGDFQKKVEA

-359 AAGMEEANKKINA
+359 AAGMEDANKKINA
-372 VNERV
+372 VNDRV

-401 VECIDFSSIKYKS
+401 VECIDFSSIKYKT
-414 WGKADAENK
+414 WGKADAADK

-520 SQTANKN
+520 SQVANKN

-534 DFTIVSLKAEIAK
+534 DFTIVSLKAEIAAE
-547 DQLTDDETSAAV
+547 QLTDGETSAAV

-577 KGAKEAAANAHF
+577 KGAKENAAAAHF
-589 YAFSEIYNVFNKDYA
+589 YAFSEIYTEFAKTTNA
-604 DAVPVTPSSANAL
+604 SSAAAL
-617 HYKYPYDNKHILKNV
+617 HYKYPYDNLHILKNV
-632 KYNTTLNLNSLDDVC
+632 KYNSTLDLNSLDDVC
-647 DTYGN
+647 DTKGA
-652 LVDYESYGLEFEH
+652 LIDYESYGLKFEH

-670 NVLNENQTDDATNQK
+670 NVLNENQTNDATNQK

-693 ENGNDILSSCAADGT
+693 ANGHDILSSCAADGT
-708 ITDGKNR
+708 ITNGRNR

-728 KDKVNKQVVDVRYY
+728 KDTINNQVVDVRFY
-742 RIVWTLETP
+742 RILWTMETP
-751 EAKTYTEQAFAQPW
+751 ETKTYDPQTFNFDW
-765 GCGNVYGAKILEG
+765 GCGNVYGSRIQEAEL
-778 EVNKFYAWAAEDGN
+778 NKFYAWASEDGD
-792 GFDQVTFHAIYEFD
+792 GFDQITFHAIYQFD
-806 TALYGTEEAAKNSD
+806 TALYATADAAKD
-820 ATKVVGTVADNWSNT
+820 QDGTQVVGTVADLWSAS
-835 QSTQAHNVTFDFNA
+835 QSTQAHNVTFDFDK
-849 SEKLTKSLYDG
+849 SEKLTLDLYNG
-860 TAVDR
+860 KAVER
-865 KGYIAVK
+865 MGYIAVRSK
-872 SRLYG
+872 LYG
-877 NVAFIIPVKITIS
+877 YAAFIIPVKAIIA
-890 YPGPKIA
+890 YPGPQIK

-914 AAYSLDNIDKYVTSN
+914 AAYSIDNIQKYVTSN

-935 PIYGTAQGFTD
+935 PLYGLAQGFTD

-959 DGAAPQK
+959 NGKAPQE
-966 IKDLLVNVYK
+966 IKQLLVNVYK
-976 VEDDAAGVTKVEL
+976 VESDKEKVQKVEL
-989 ADSVKIIFDKD
+989 ADSVKIIFDEA
-1000 RLGILPGE
+1000 RLSILPGE
-1008 AKWKVSADGKT
+1008 AKWT
-1019 LTYKD
+1019 LSNDKLTLYYKNI
-1024 VIAAQIIDN
+1024 IAAQIYE
-1033 GTKVQL
+1033 GTKIRL
-1039 YEGGTPGNG
+1039 YEGATPGKG
-1048 GTPTEGALL
+1048 GVPTEGALL

-1067 DVKTIK
+1067 DVNTIK

-1088 VDMDKYLIRFEKPL
+1088 VDQDKYLVRFEKPL
-1102 TTINPNV
+1102 TTIAPNV

-1123 GTDYPGSVAAPAI
+1123 GVDYPGSVASPAI

-1157 TPGLAAWYIVG
+1157 TPGLASWYIVG
-1168 APNYDLANAKTN
+1168 APNYNLAGAKTN
-1180 YKKDGSIG
+1180 YKKDGTIG

-1193 KISDIKDSN
+1193 NIHEILDSN
-1202 GAQYFQIAILDCAD
+1202 GKEYFQIAIIDCAD

-1230 LKQAIKIQF
+1230 LKQPILIQF
-1239 DVTISTKW
+1239 DVTINTKW

>member
-29 DDDISAVNTR
+29 DEEISAVNTR
-39 IDNLNTELN
+39 IDNLDDDLS
-48 ADIASLTNQLNTAK
+48 ADIAALETQLNTAK
-62 SQLQDAIN
+62 TQL
-70 NNNALIQSLTAR
+70 
-82 VANDETQFNAAIAAL
+82 EAAIAANKTLIESL
-97 QQGLAQEASDRD
+97 QTKHD
-109 AADKFLQSQIQE
+109 ADVATLNGKIAE
-121 NQENIVKLA
+121 NNQKIVDLT
-130 ARVAALESAMEQ
+130 ARVAALESAMTT
-142 AQAAIKALEDTKAD
+142 AQAAIKNLEDNKAD
-156 KAALQA
+156 KSALNAAIA
-162 ALEEAAATHAA
+162 DAAATHAA
-173 LTGRLDALEKALAA
+173 LTGDIKKLQEAD
-187 ETSARQAADVA
+187 QA
-198 EANAR
+198 
-203 EAADK
+203 
-208 AEAADR
+208 
-214 AAADAAEASARQD
+214 
-227 ADLAIEA
+227 IIT
-234 AYKAADVNLQTQI
+234 AYKAADDALEAKI
-247 TANLKAIEALQAF
+247 TAAYQAADKELAAAYIAADKDLKKQIDANAAAIKALQDF
-260 QAEQLLNNAAQQK
+260 QTAQQATNAAQEANNATQQA
-273 AIEDNAKAIDDLA
+273 AIGKNASDLA
-286 KKEAADVEALNKLI
+286 
-300 KANADAIDALAK
+300 ALAK
-312 KEAADIKAVND
+312 KEGEDIQKLTND
-323 DLAAFKAEVAA
+323 LSTFKSEVAE
-334 TYATK
+334 K
-339 KELGDFQKAVEA
+339 
-351 TYATKAEL
+351 YATKAAL
-359 AAGMEEANKKINA
+359 AEGMEDANKKINA
-372 VNERV
+372 VNDKI

-401 VECIDFSSIKYKS
+401 VECIDFASIKYKS
-414 WGKADAENK
+414 WGKADEEKKAE
-423 DQKAEFLRDYPTDK
+423 KAEFLRDYPTDAK
-437 NYSGDNGIAKPD
+437 YSGDNAAETPD
-449 SFLIDNGTT
+449 SFLIDNGTL
-458 TATYYVNPT
+458 TATYYVNPS
-467 GVQTEN
+467 GVATEN
-473 IASLEYLHNYATN
+473 IASLEYIQNYATN

-499 LNVAGYKV
+499 LNVAGYEVKD
-507 ENGKLTVKLTKNV
+507 GKLTVKLTKNV
-520 SQTANKN
+520 EQSKNN

-534 DFTIVSLKAEIAK
+534 DFTIVALKAEIAK
-547 DQLTDDETSAAV
+547 DQLAEGETSAAV

-565 LYEETSKVRIHQ
+565 LYETTSKVRIHQ
-577 KGAKEAAANAHF
+577 KGIDKAHDADAHF
-589 YAFSEIYNVFNKDYA
+589 YAFSDIYTEFKKNTN
-604 DAVPVTPSSANAL
+604 PSSAVAL
-617 HYKYPYDNKHILKNV
+617 HKKYPYDNLHILKQV
-632 KYNTTLNLNSLDDVC
+632 QYNKTLNLNSLDDVC
-647 DTYGN
+647 DTNGN
-652 LVDYESYGLEFEH
+652 LVDYASYGLEFEH
-665 NLVEY
+665 NIVEY
-670 NVLNENQTDDATNQK
+670 NVLNENQTSDATDQA
-685 KYAKIEKD
+685 KYAKITKD

-728 KDKVNKQVVDVRYY
+728 KDKVNNQVVDVRYY

-751 EAKTYTEQAFAQPW
+751 EAKTYTEQAFAQSW

-806 TALYGTEEAAKNSD
+806 RALYGTAEAAKNSD
-820 ATKVVGTVADNWSNT
+820 ASKVVGTVADNWSNT
-835 QSTQAHNVTFDFNA
+835 QSTQAHNITFDFND

-860 TAVDR
+860 TAVER

-872 SRLYG
+872 SKLYKH
-877 NVAFIIPVKITIS
+877 VAFIIPVKITIS

-914 AAYSLDNIDKYVTSN
+914 AAYSLDNINKYVTSN

-935 PIYGTAQGFTD
+935 PLYGTAEGFTD

-959 DGAAPQK
+959 NGAAPQK

-976 VEDDAAGVTKVEL
+976 VENDAAGVTKVEL
-989 ADSVKIIFDKD
+989 ADSVKFIFDKD
-1000 RLGILPGE
+1000 RLAILPGDVT
-1008 AKWKVSADGKT
+1008 KWTVSDDGKT
-1019 LTYKD
+1019 LKYNNA
-1024 VIAAQIIDN
+1024 IAAQIIN
-1033 GTKVQL
+1033 ETKVQL
-1039 YEGGTPGNG
+1039 YEGGTPGKNG
-1048 GTPTEGALL
+1048 NPSEGALL

-1088 VDMDKYLIRFEKPL
+1088 VDMDKYIIRFEKPL

-1157 TPGLAAWYIVG
+1157 TPGLKAWYIVG
-1168 APNYDLANAKTN
+1168 EPNYDLANAKTN

-1193 KISDIKDSN
+1193 LISDIKDSN
-1202 GAQYFQIAILDCAD
+1202 GNKYFQIAILDCAD

>member
-29 DDDISAVNTR
+29 DEEISAVNTR
-39 IDNLNTELN
+39 IDNLDDDLS
-48 ADIASLTNQLNTAK
+48 ADIAALETQLNTAK
-62 SQLQDAIN
+62 TQL
-70 NNNALIQSLTAR
+70 
-82 VANDETQFNAAIAAL
+82 EAAIAANKTAIESL
-97 QQGLAQEASDRD
+97 QTKHD
-109 AADKFLQSQIQE
+109 ADVATLNGKIAE
-121 NQENIVKLA
+121 NNQKIVDLT
-130 ARVAALESAMEQ
+130 ARVAALESAMTT
-142 AQAAIKALEDTKAD
+142 AQAAIKNLEDNKAD
-156 KAALQA
+156 KSALNAAIA
-162 ALEEAAATHAA
+162 DAAATHAA
-173 LTGRLDALEKALAA
+173 LTGDIKKLQE
-187 ETSARQAADVA
+187 AD
-198 EANAR
+198 EAIIN
-203 EAADK
+203 
-208 AEAADR
+208 
-214 AAADAAEASARQD
+214 
-227 ADLAIEA
+227 
-234 AYKAADVNLQTQI
+234 AYKAADDALEAKI
-247 TANLKAIEALQAF
+247 TAAYQAADKELAAAYIAADKDLKKQIDANAAAIKALQDF
-260 QAEQLLNNAAQQK
+260 QKEQLANNSAQQG
-273 AIEDNAKAIDDLA
+273 AIDKNTGDIA
-286 KKEAADVEALNKLI
+286 T
-300 KANADAIDALAK
+300 NAGNISKNTQAIS
-312 KEAADIKAVND
+312 
-323 DLAAFKAEVAA
+323 DLAAKEAEDIQKLNENLTAFKSEVAE

-339 KELGDFQKAVEA
+339 TAL
-351 TYATKAEL
+351 AE
-359 AAGMEEANKKINA
+359 GMEEANNKINA
-372 VNERV
+372 VNDKV

-401 VECIDFSSIKYKS
+401 VECIDFASIKYKS
-414 WGKADAENK
+414 WGKADVEKKAEK
-423 DQKAEFLRDYPTDK
+423 EEFLRDYPTDK
-437 NYSGDNGIAKPD
+437 KYSGDNAAETPD
-449 SFLIDNGTT
+449 SFLIDNGTV
-458 TATYYVNPT
+458 TATYYVNPS
-467 GVQTEN
+467 GVTADN
-473 IASLEYLHNYATN
+473 IASLEYIQNYATN

-499 LNVAGYKV
+499 LNVAGYEVKD
-507 ENGKLTVKLTKNV
+507 GKLTVKLTKNV
-520 SQTANKN
+520 EQSKNQN

-534 DFTIVSLKAEIAK
+534 DFTIVALKAEIAK
-547 DQLTDDETSAAV
+547 AQLAEGEESAAV

-565 LYEETSKVRIHQ
+565 LCETTSKVRIHQ
-577 KGAKEAAANAHF
+577 KGIAKADEANAAKVPHF
-589 YAFSEIYNVFNKDYA
+589 YAFSDIYTEFKKTTNQ
-604 DAVPVTPSSANAL
+604 SSAVAL
-617 HYKYPYDNKHILKNV
+617 HNKYPYDNLHILKNV
-632 KYNTTLNLNSLDDVC
+632 QYNKTLDLNSLDDVC
-647 DTYGN
+647 DTNGN
-652 LVDYESYGLEFEH
+652 IVDYVSYGLEFEH

-670 NVLNENQTDDATNQK
+670 NVLNENQTTDATNQA
-685 KYAKIEKD
+685 KYAKITKD
-693 ENGNDILSSCAADGT
+693 ENGHDILSSCAADGT

-728 KDKVNKQVVDVRYY
+728 KDKVNNQVVDVRYY

-751 EAKTYTEQAFAQPW
+751 EAKTYTEQAFADTW
-765 GCGNVYGAKILEG
+765 NCGGVYSATIQEA

-806 TALYGTEEAAKNSD
+806 DALYGTAEAAKNSD
-820 ATKVVGTVADNWSNT
+820 ATKVVGTVSDNWSNT
-835 QSTQAHNVTFDFNA
+835 QSTQAHNVKFAFND

-860 TAVDR
+860 KAVDR
-865 KGYIAVK
+865 MGYIAVK
-872 SRLYG
+872 SRLYK

-890 YPGPKIA
+890 YPGPQIK
-897 AGASYN
+897 AGATYN

-914 AAYSLDNIDKYVTSN
+914 AAYSLDNINKYVTSN

-959 DGAAPQK
+959 NGAAPQK

-976 VEDDAAGVTKVEL
+976 VADDAAGVTKVEV

-1024 VIAAQIIDN
+1024 VIAAQIIN
-1033 GTKVQL
+1033 ETKVQL
-1039 YEGGTPGNG
+1039 YEGATPGKG
-1048 GTPTEGALL
+1048 GNPTEGALL

-1067 DVKTIK
+1067 DVTTIK

-1088 VDMDKYLIRFEKPL
+1088 VDMDKYIIRFEKPL

-1157 TPGLAAWYIVG
+1157 TPGLDAWYIVG
-1168 APNYDLANAKTN
+1168 TPNYDLANAKTN
-1180 YKKDGSIG
+1180 YNKDGSIG

-1193 KISDIKDSN
+1193 KVSDIKDSN

>member
-48 ADIASLTNQLNTAK
+48 NDIASLTNQLNTAK
-62 SQLQDAIN
+62 TQLQDAIN
-70 NNNALIQSLTAR
+70 NNNALILSLTQR

-97 QQGLAQEASDRD
+97 QKGLTDEASARD
-109 AADKFLQSQIQE
+109 AADQFLQSQIQE
-121 NQENIVKLA
+121 NQQNIVKLA

-173 LTGRLDALEKALAA
+173 LTGRLDALEKAIAA
-187 ETSARQAADVA
+187 ETSARQAADI
-198 EANAR
+198 
-203 EAADK
+203 
-208 AEAADR
+208 
-214 AAADAAEASARQD
+214 
-227 ADLAIEA
+227 AIEA

-247 TANLKAIEALQAF
+247 TANLKAIEALQKF
-260 QAEQLLNNAAQQK
+260 QAEQLLNNEAQK
-273 AIEDNAKAIDDLA
+273 KMIEDLAAKED
-286 KKEAADVEALNKLI
+286 ADVEALNKLI
-300 KANADAIDALAK
+300 AANAKAIDDLAK

-323 DLAAFKAEVAA
+323 DLAAFKSEVAA

-339 KELGDFQKAVEA
+339 KELGDFQKKVEA

-359 AAGMEEANKKINA
+359 AAGMEDANKKINA
-372 VNERV
+372 VNDRV

-401 VECIDFSSIKYKS
+401 VECIDFSSIKYKT
-414 WGKADAENK
+414 WGKADAADK

-467 GVQTEN
+467 GVQAEN

-520 SQTANKN
+520 SQVANKN

-577 KGAKEAAANAHF
+577 KGAKENAAAAHF
-589 YAFSEIYNVFNKDYA
+589 YAFSEIYTEFAKTTNA
-604 DAVPVTPSSANAL
+604 SSANAL
-617 HYKYPYDNKHILKNV
+617 HYKYPYDNLHILKNV
-632 KYNTTLNLNSLDDVC
+632 KYNSTLNLNSLDDVC
-647 DTYGN
+647 DTKGN
-652 LVDYESYGLEFEH
+652 LIDYESYGLKFEH

-670 NVLNENQTDDATNQK
+670 NVLNENQTNDATNQK

-693 ENGNDILSSCAADGT
+693 ANGNDILSSCAADGT
-708 ITDGKNR
+708 ITNGRNR

-728 KDKVNKQVVDVRYY
+728 KDTINNQVVDVRFY
-742 RIVWTLETP
+742 RILWTMETP
-751 EAKTYTEQAFAQPW
+751 ETKTYDPQTFNFDW
-765 GCGNVYGAKILEG
+765 GCGNVYGSRIQEAEL
-778 EVNKFYAWAAEDGN
+778 NKFYAWASEDGN
-792 GFDQVTFHAIYEFD
+792 GFDQITFHAIYQFD
-806 TALYGTEEAAKNSD
+806 TALYATADAAKD
-820 ATKVVGTVADNWSNT
+820 QDGTQVVGTVADLWSAS
-835 QSTQAHNVTFDFNA
+835 QSTQAHNVTFDFDK
-849 SEKLTKSLYDG
+849 SEKLTLDLYNG
-860 TAVDR
+860 KAVER
-865 KGYIAVK
+865 MGYIAVRSK
-872 SRLYG
+872 LYG
-877 NVAFIIPVKITIS
+877 YAAFIIPVKAIIA
-890 YPGPKIA
+890 YPGPQIK

-914 AAYSLDNIDKYVTSN
+914 AAYSIDNIQKYVTSN

-935 PIYGTAQGFTD
+935 PLYGLAQGFTD

-959 DGAAPQK
+959 NGKAPQE
-966 IKDLLVNVYK
+966 IKQLLVNVYK
-976 VEDDAAGVTKVEL
+976 VESDKEKVQKVEL
-989 ADSVKIIFDKD
+989 ADSVKIIFDEA
-1000 RLGILPGE
+1000 RLSILPGE
-1008 AKWKVSADGKT
+1008 AKWT
-1019 LTYKD
+1019 LSNDKLTLYYKNI
-1024 VIAAQIIDN
+1024 IAAQIYE
-1033 GTKVQL
+1033 GTKIRL
-1039 YEGGTPGNG
+1039 YEGATPGKG
-1048 GTPTEGALL
+1048 GVPTEGALL

-1067 DVKTIK
+1067 DVNTIK

-1088 VDMDKYLIRFEKPL
+1088 VDQDKYLVRFEKPL
-1102 TTINPNV
+1102 TTIAPNV

-1123 GTDYPGSVAAPAI
+1123 GVDYPGSVASPAI

-1157 TPGLAAWYIVG
+1157 TPGLASWYIVG
-1168 APNYDLANAKTN
+1168 APNYNLAGAKTN
-1180 YKKDGSIG
+1180 YKKDGTIG

-1193 KISDIKDSN
+1193 NIHEILDSN
-1202 GAQYFQIAILDCAD
+1202 GKEYFQIAIIDCAD

-1230 LKQAIKIQF
+1230 LKQPILIQF
-1239 DVTISTKW
+1239 DVTINTKW